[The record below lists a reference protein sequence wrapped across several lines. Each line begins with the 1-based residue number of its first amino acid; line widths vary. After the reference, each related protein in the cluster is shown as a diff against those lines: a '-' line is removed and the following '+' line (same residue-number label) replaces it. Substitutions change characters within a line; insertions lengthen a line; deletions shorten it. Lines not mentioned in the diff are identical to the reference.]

1 MSKSV
6 ILTDKAPK
14 PIGTYSQA
22 IKAGNLV
29 FLSAQAPLV
38 PATMEVVEGGIEAQI
53 RQSFANLAAVTEEA
67 GGSTDNIVK
76 LTVFLTDLGNFP
88 IVNRVMEELFRAPFP
103 ARAAVGA
110 AALPRNTGVAV
121 EAIMALPN

>member
-38 PATMEVVEGGIEAQI
+38 PSTMEVVEGGIEAQI

-88 IVNRVMEELFRAPFP
+88 VVNRVMEELFRAPFP